1 MLSTESVLR
10 GAYSWMWFIN
20 KVLNADINGA
30 LNHTK
35 IATGKS
41 FEWLKDKLFTL

>member
-1 MLSTESVLR
+1 MLSTESMLR
-10 GAYSWMWFIN
+10 GGLFLDLVIN
-20 KVLNADINGA
+20 KVFNTDINGA
-30 LNHTK
+30 LNHIK